1 MHTEQTRCSFLSTK
15 KDPTF
20 SRFLNSCHQL
30 IVEVMMYYQTESQ
43 GMQLAEKIKA
53 TRIKCVLSGE
63 PVAKAVPVL
72 GKFKTGSRAGV
83 AAAAELKQLASV
95 ANTKFPN
102 LQTQLGNFNVQSFNY
117 REKEKE
123 GHL

>member
-1 MHTEQTRCSFLSTK
+1 
-15 KDPTF
+15 
-20 SRFLNSCHQL
+20 
-30 IVEVMMYYQTESQ
+30 MYYQTESQ

-53 TRIKCVLSGE
+53 TRIKCLPSGE

-72 GKFKTGSRAGV
+72 GKFKTGSRAGL

-102 LQTQLGNFNVQSFNY
+102 LQTQLEISTFNHSITEKKRKRVTSDGNGQRSRDLSYSHFRSESVRLGVVKAPN
-117 REKEKE
+117 
-123 GHL
+123 